1 MNPGPPPPPAPA
13 PDASKREW
21 RRWARAVRPSVLPAD
36 ISERVAARLAE
47 WLPAA
52 PPGWVVSFCA
62 LPDEADLA
70 DLPRLTGRP
79 FALTRTPPRGPL
91 TLHRADGPLE
101 THRYGFAQPA
111 AQAPPVEPSAV
122 GVVLVPGLVF
132 DRAGSRLGRGAGF
145 YDGLL
150 PQINP
155 AAARVGITTDQ
166 MVVDRI
172 PADDRDA
179 AMTHLATQSGVV
191 QVTPA

>member
-1 MNPGPPPPPAPA
+1 MNPGPPPPPPA
-13 PDASKREW
+13 PDAPKREW
-21 RRWARAVRPSVLPAD
+21 RRWARAARPPALPAD
-36 ISERVAARLAE
+36 ISEQVAARLAE

-62 LPDEADLA
+62 MPDEADLA
-70 DLPRLTGRP
+70 DLPRRTGRS
-79 FALTRTPPRGPL
+79 FALTRTPPQGPL

-101 THRYGFAQPA
+101 THRFGFAQPA
-111 AQAPPVEPSAV
+111 AQAPTVETSAV

-132 DRAGSRLGRGAGF
+132 DRSGSRLGRGAGF

-155 AAARVGITTDQ
+155 AAARVGVTTDQ
-166 MVVDRI
+166 MVVERI
-172 PADDRDA
+172 PTDDRDA

-191 QVTPA
+191 QVAPA

>member
-1 MNPGPPPPPAPA
+1 MNPGPPPPPAADA
-13 PDASKREW
+13 PKREW
-21 RRWARAVRPSVLPAD
+21 RRWARAVRPAVLPAD
-36 ISERVAARLAE
+36 ISEQVVARLAE
-47 WLPAA
+47 WLPTA

-70 DLPRLTGRP
+70 DLPRRAARP
-79 FALTRTPPRGPL
+79 FALTRTPPQGPL

-111 AQAPPVEPSAV
+111 PQSPPVEPSAV

-132 DRAGSRLGRGAGF
+132 DRAGSRLGRGGGY

-155 AAARVGITTDQ
+155 GAALVGVTTDQ
-166 MVVDRI
+166 MVVERI
-172 PADDRDA
+172 PSADRDA
-179 AMTHLATQSGVV
+179 AVTHLATQSGVS
-191 QVTPA
+191 QVAPA

>member
-1 MNPGPPPPPAPA
+1 MNPPPPPAPDA
-13 PDASKREW
+13 PKREW
-21 RRWARAVRPSVLPAD
+21 RRWARAVRPPVLPAD
-36 ISERVAARLAE
+36 ISEQVAARLAE
-47 WLPAA
+47 WLPSA

-70 DLPRLTGRP
+70 DLPRFTDRS

-150 PQINP
+150 PQVNP

-166 MVVDRI
+166 MVVESV
-172 PADDRDA
+172 PTDDRDA

-191 QVTPA
+191 RVTLA